1 VSDSN
6 DPLNELSEDAD
17 NNRVYWH
24 SRRGMLEI
32 DILLMPYAKEH
43 YPSASA
49 ETKRKY
55 KFLLSCEDQ
64 DIFAWFMG
72 HAQPEDPELVEIVAE
87 VKSKHGS
94 N

>member
-1 VSDSN
+1 MADQA
-6 DPLNELSEDAD
+6 AD

-32 DILLMPYAKEH
+32 DILLMPYAKEV
-43 YPSASA
+43 YPSASE
-49 ETKRKY
+49 ETKRLY
-55 KFLLSCEDQ
+55 KRLLDCEDQ

-72 HAQPEDPELVEIVAE
+72 HKVPDDQEIVQIVKE
-87 VKSKHGS
+87 VKAHHGS